1 MDEVKEFVGSTL
13 EEAKEKARDYFNSNH
28 VEYELMPPKFMTMI
42 TGKRDIRI
50 KAQVREISKEY
61 LGLKQKA
68 RDLLEE
74 LIKQSGFSLGISES
88 MEDGAIRF
96 VLSGDDT
103 HYFTEDKGRLLDSMQ
118 HIVVKSVNMNTEEGI
133 SIIVDAD
140 DFKKER
146 EEYIRS
152 YARKACSTVRKTNKP
167 YVMRPLNPGE
177 RRQVHILVKAEG
189 DLESE
194 SISEGFYKKIKISK
208 INLKNRKTESTES
221 SESSE
226 EKQ

>member
-1 MDEVKEFVGSTL
+1 MDEAKEFVGSTL

-28 VEYELMPPKFMTMI
+28 IEYELMPPKFMTMI
-42 TGKRDIRI
+42 TGKRDVRI
-50 KAQVREISKEY
+50 KAKVGEISKEY
-61 LGLKQKA
+61 IGLKQKA
-68 RDLLEE
+68 RELLEE
-74 LIKQSGFSLGISES
+74 ILKESGFELSISES

-103 HYFTEDKGRLLDSMQ
+103 QFFTEDKGRLLDSFQ
-118 HIVVKSVNMNTEEGI
+118 HIVVKSVNKNVEEGI
-133 SIIVDAD
+133 NIIVDAD

-152 YARKACSTVRKTNKP
+152 YVRKACSTVRKTSRP
-167 YVMRPLNPGE
+167 YIMRPLNPAE

-194 SISEGFYKKIKISK
+194 SVSEGFYKKIKISK
-208 INLKNRKTESTES
+208 INLKNKKVEILDSR
-221 SESSE
+221 E
-226 EKQ
+226 EK